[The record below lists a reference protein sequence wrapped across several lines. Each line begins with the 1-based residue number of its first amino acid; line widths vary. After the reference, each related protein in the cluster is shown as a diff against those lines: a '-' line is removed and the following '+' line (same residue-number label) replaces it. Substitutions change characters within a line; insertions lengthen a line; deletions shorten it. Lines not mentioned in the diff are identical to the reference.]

1 MRKHEL
7 AWDGSNVCVETLE
20 ARTLMAADTVL
31 EWNEVAVEATRV
43 ARLSPNA
50 QTRALAMVHG
60 AVFDAVNG
68 IERGYAPYLVERQ
81 APRWASEEAAAA
93 VAAHGV
99 LVSLMPAQQAML
111 DAALTSSL
119 AKVPDGCAEDAGVAF
134 GQLVTESMLA
144 ARQDDGSTDVVTY
157 VPGTGPDDWQ
167 PTPPAF
173 APAALPQWATV
184 EPFGISSPD
193 QFRADPPP
201 SLDSPAFTEAFN
213 QMKEIG
219 ASNSATRT
227 AEQTEIARFWA
238 GPSGTVQPPGHWN
251 SIARGVADAQG
262 NSLAQNARM
271 LALLNIGMAD
281 ALIAAWDTKFEY
293 NFVRPVT
300 AIRNADNDGNPD
312 TIGDTAWSPLL
323 GTPPHPSYM
332 AAHST
337 LSAAAATILAE
348 FFGNDAIAFTSS
360 AEVTAGGAVITRS
373 FNGFWQAAQEAGAS
387 RIYGG
392 IHWSFDNQAGL
403 QAGRSVG
410 EFIGDNLL
418 RPRGNTAPGGDHPDI
433 GAAPQNVLIGAA
445 PQSVLISALPGR
457 SDSNSLF
464 SDAPDGDVF
473 R

>member
-1 MRKHEL
+1 
-7 AWDGSNVCVETLE
+7 
-20 ARTLMAADTVL
+20 MAADTVL
-31 EWNEVAVEATRV
+31 QWNEVAVEATRV

-68 IERGYAPYLVERQ
+68 IERDYAPYLVQRH

-99 LVSLMPAQQAML
+99 LVGLMPAAQQATL
-111 DAALTSSL
+111 DAALASSL
-119 AKVPDGCAEDAGVAF
+119 DAVPDGRAEDAGVAYGNF
-134 GQLVTESMLA
+134 VADRMLA
-144 ARQDDGSTDVVTY
+144 ERADDGSTDVVTY
-157 VPGTGPDDWQ
+157 VAGTGPDDWQ

-201 SLDSPAFTEAFN
+201 AIGSPEFTAAFN
-213 QMKEIG
+213 QMKAIG
-219 ASNSATRT
+219 ASNSTTRT
-227 AEQTEIARFWA
+227 AEQTDIARFWA

-271 LALLNIGMAD
+271 MALLNIGMAD

-293 NFVRPVT
+293 GFVRPVT

-312 TIGDTAWSPLL
+312 TAADPAWSPLL
-323 GTPPHPSYM
+323 TTPGHPSYM
-332 AAHST
+332 AAHSS
-337 LSAAAATILAE
+337 LSATAATILAE
-348 FFGNDAIAFTSS
+348 FYGNDAIPFTSS
-360 AEVTAGGAVITRS
+360 AEISAGGPVITRS
-373 FNGFWQAAQEAGAS
+373 FDGFWDAAQEAGAS

-403 QAGRSVG
+403 QAGHSVG
-410 EFIGDNLL
+410 EFITDSLL
-418 RPRGNTAPGGDHPDI
+418 QPRGDTNHDTDHP
-433 GAAPQNVLIGAA
+433 GADTV
-445 PQSVLISALPGR
+445 PQSVPGGAVPGEENT
-457 SDSNSLF
+457 NSLF
-464 SDAPDGDVF
+464 ADAPDDDLLD
-473 R
+473 

>member
-1 MRKHEL
+1 MRKHER
-7 AWDGSNVCVETLE
+7 AWDGSSACVETLE
-20 ARTLMAADTVL
+20 ARTLMAADAVL
-31 EWNEVAVEATRV
+31 QWNEVAVEATRV

-68 IERGYAPYLVERQ
+68 IEGGYAPYLVTRR
-81 APRWASEEAAAA
+81 APIWASEEAAAA
-93 VAAHGV
+93 VAAHDV
-99 LVSLMPAQQAML
+99 LVSLLPAQQATL
-111 DAALTSSL
+111 DAALASSL
-119 AKVPDGCAEDAGVAF
+119 AAVPDGRAEDAGVAY
-134 GQLVTESMLA
+134 GKLVADGMLA
-144 ARQDDGSTDVVTY
+144 ERADDGSTDVVTY

-184 EPFGISSPD
+184 EPFGSSSPD

-213 QMKEIG
+213 QMKAIG
-219 ASNSATRT
+219 AANSTTRT

-281 ALIAAWDTKFEY
+281 ALITAWDSKFEY

-312 TIGDTAWSPLL
+312 TAADPTWSPLL

-332 AAHST
+332 AAHSAV
-337 LSAAAATILAE
+337 SATAATVLAE

-360 AEVTAGGAVITRS
+360 AEVAAGGPNITRS
-373 FNGFWQAAQEAGAS
+373 FDGFWQAAQEAGAS

-392 IHWSFDNQAGL
+392 IHWSFDNEAGL

-410 EFIGDNLL
+410 EFVADNLL
-418 RPRGNTAPGGDHPDI
+418 RPRGNTDHEGDHP
-433 GAAPQNVLIGAA
+433 GADAV
-445 PQSVLISALPGR
+445 PQSVPGGAVPGQK
-457 SDSNSLF
+457 DTNSLF
-464 SDAPDGDVF
+464 SDSSDDDVLA
-473 R
+473 

>member
-1 MRKHEL
+1 MRKHER
-7 AWDGSNVCVETLE
+7 AWGGSSACVETLE

-68 IERGYAPYLVERQ
+68 IEQGYTPYLVQRH
-81 APRWASEEAAAA
+81 APIWASEEAAAA

-99 LVSLMPAQQAML
+99 LVSLLPAQQATL
-111 DAALTSSL
+111 DAALASSL
-119 AKVPDGCAEDAGVAF
+119 AAVPDGPAEDAGVAF
-134 GQLVTESMLA
+134 GKLVADRMLA
-144 ARQDDGSTDVVTY
+144 ERADDGSTDVVTY

-167 PTPPAF
+167 PTPSAF

-184 EPFGISSPD
+184 ETFGIESPD

-201 SLDSPAFTEAFN
+201 SLDSPAFTQAFN
-213 QMKEIG
+213 EMKALG
-219 ASNSATRT
+219 AANSTTRSD
-227 AEQTEIARFWA
+227 EQTEIARYWA

-251 SIARGVADAQG
+251 SIARGVADAQD
-262 NSLAQNARM
+262 NSLIQNARM

-281 ALIAAWDTKFEY
+281 ALIAAWDSKFEY

-312 TIGDTAWSPLL
+312 TVGDAAWSPLL
-323 GTPPHPSYM
+323 TTPPHPSYM
-332 AAHST
+332 AAHSAV
-337 LSAAAATILAE
+337 SATAATVLAE

-360 AEVTAGGAVITRS
+360 AEIAAGGPVITRS
-373 FNGFWQAAQEAGAS
+373 FDSFSEAAQEAGAS

-392 IHWSFDNQAGL
+392 IHWSFDNEAGL

-410 EFIGDNLL
+410 EFVADNLL
-418 RPRGNTAPGGDHPDI
+418 RPRGNTGHGGDPL
-433 GAAPQNVLIGAA
+433 GSVAAPQRGL
-445 PQSVLISALPGR
+445 SSALPSR
-457 SDSNSLF
+457 SVADWFF
-464 SDAPDGDVF
+464 SDAADDDLLN
-473 R
+473 

>member
-1 MRKHEL
+1 MRKHER
-7 AWDGSNVCVETLE
+7 AWDGSSACVETLE

-31 EWNEVAVEATRV
+31 EWNVVAVEATRV

-68 IERGYAPYLVERQ
+68 IERDYAPYLVQRH

-93 VAAHGV
+93 VAAHDV
-99 LVSLMPAQQAML
+99 LVSLMPAQQATL
-111 DAALTSSL
+111 DAALASSL
-119 AKVPDGCAEDAGVAF
+119 AAVPDGRAEDAGVAF
-134 GQLVTESMLA
+134 GKLVADRMLA
-144 ARQDDGSTDVVTY
+144 ERADDGSTDVVTY

-173 APAALPQWATV
+173 APAAIPQWATV

-201 SLDSPAFTEAFN
+201 SLDSPAFTQAFN
-213 QMKEIG
+213 QIKAIG
-219 ASNSATRT
+219 ASNSTTRT
-227 AEQTEIARFWA
+227 AEQTDIARYWA

-262 NSLAQNARM
+262 NSLAENARM
-271 LALLNIGMAD
+271 FALLNIGMAD
-281 ALIAAWDTKFEY
+281 ALITAWDTKFEY
-293 NFVRPVT
+293 SFVRPVT

-312 TIGDTAWSPLL
+312 TAADPAWSPLL
-323 GTPPHPSYM
+323 TTPGHPSYM
-332 AAHST
+332 AAHSAV
-337 LSAAAATILAE
+337 SATAATVLAE

-360 AEVTAGGAVITRS
+360 AEVAAGGPVITRS
-373 FNGFWQAAQEAGAS
+373 FNGFWQAAEEAGAS

-410 EFIGDNLL
+410 EFVADNLL
-418 RPRGNTAPGGDHPDI
+418 QPRGNTAHDGDHP
-433 GAAPQNVLIGAA
+433 GVAQLPHSAPT
-445 PQSVLISALPGR
+445 SALPSR
-457 SDSNSLF
+457 NDSNSFF
-464 SDAPDGDVF
+464 SDAADDDLLD
-473 R
+473 

>member
-1 MRKHEL
+1 
-7 AWDGSNVCVETLE
+7 
-20 ARTLMAADTVL
+20 MAADTVL

-68 IERGYAPYLVERQ
+68 IERDYAPYLVQRH

-93 VAAHGV
+93 AAAHGV
-99 LVSLMPAQQAML
+99 LVGLMPAQQATL
-111 DAALTSSL
+111 DAALASSL
-119 AKVPDGCAEDAGVAF
+119 AAVPDGRAEDAGVAF
-134 GQLVTESMLA
+134 GKLVADRMLA
-144 ARQDDGSTDVVTY
+144 ERADDGSTDVVTY

-201 SLDSPAFTEAFN
+201 SLDSPEFTQAFD
-213 QMKEIG
+213 QMKAIG
-219 ASNSATRT
+219 AANSTTRT

-251 SIARGVADAQG
+251 NIARGVADAQD

-271 LALLNIGMAD
+271 FALLNVGMAD
-281 ALIAAWDTKFEY
+281 ALIAAWDSKFEY

-312 TIGDTAWSPLL
+312 TAADPAWSPLL
-323 GTPPHPSYM
+323 GTPPHPSYI

-337 LSAAAATILAE
+337 VSAAAATVLAE

-360 AEVTAGGAVITRS
+360 AEIAAGGPVITRS
-373 FNGFWQAAQEAGAS
+373 FDGFWDAAREAGAS

-392 IHWSFDNQAGL
+392 IHWSFDNEAGL
-403 QAGRSVG
+403 EAGRSVG
-410 EFIGDNLL
+410 QFVADILL
-418 RPRGNTAPGGDHPDI
+418 RPRGDTGLDGEYPSGV
-433 GAAPQNVLIGAA
+433 AAPQMAL
-445 PQSVLISALPGR
+445 SSALPSR
-457 SDSNSLF
+457 SDADLFF
-464 SDAPDGDVF
+464 SDAADDDLLD
-473 R
+473 